1 MKGDFI
7 EIYNNSKLINEEL
20 LKVNIF
26 KRVIRALL
34 KMISPLL

>member
-20 LKVNIF
+20 SKVNIF